1 MLTLI
6 FALTAPVL
14 SAWICTV
21 SGYSGL
27 AWAGMFVLLDIAA
40 FAALVL
46 LYILFVSVCSLF
58 TDPKKPRTS
67 VNPFYHFLLIETAG
81 LLLFLCGV
89 RIKTKGLEKLPK
101 NQPFL
106 LVGNHR
112 SNFDPI
118 IALWALR
125 KYKISFVS
133 KPENLRIPVVGRI
146 IHMCGFLPI
155 DREDDRRAAAT
166 ILAATAQIQSRTCSV
181 GIYPEGTRN
190 REGTGLLP
198 FKNGSFKIAQ
208 RSGAPV
214 AVAATDGSERI
225 RRCAPLPTH
234 VRFCIAGVIE
244 QPEGR
249 RCGTQ
254 ELSQQA
260 RQMLCQALQIH
271 DAGA

>member
-6 FALTAPVL
+6 FALAAPVL

-27 AWAGMFVLLDIAA
+27 RWAGMFALLGIAA
-40 FAALVL
+40 FAALVI
-46 LYILFVSVCSLF
+46 LYILFVSICSLF
-58 TDPKKPRTS
+58 VDPKKPQES
-67 VNPFYHFLLIETAG
+67 VDPFYHFLLIQTAG
-81 LLLFLCGV
+81 LLLSLCGV
-89 RIKTKGLEKLPK
+89 RVSAEGLEQLPK
-101 NQPFL
+101 DRPFL

-146 IHMCGFLPI
+146 IHKCCFLPI
-155 DREDDRRAAAT
+155 DREDDRRAVVT
-166 ILAATAQIQSRTCSV
+166 ILAATAQIQNRTCSV

-190 REGTGLLP
+190 REGVGLLP
-198 FKNGSFKIAQ
+198 FRNGSFKIAQ

-214 AVAATDGSERI
+214 VVAATDGSERI

-234 VRFCIAGVIE
+234 VRLCIAGVIE
-244 QPEGR
+244 QPEGQ

-254 ELSQQA
+254 ELSRQA
-260 RQMLCQALQIH
+260 QTMLCQALHIE
-271 DAGA
+271 DTGA